1 MTERHP
7 ERRNGSSNG
16 VHGGLPPDSPAAGI
30 HYPPQAQ
37 QPPAD
42 ANPPYRLPLAG
53 VRVLDMSVFQ
63 QGTYASA
70 MLADMGA
77 DVVKIEGPNSPD
89 PGRGGGGGDA
99 PNGLSP
105 YFQHL
110 NRNKRGIC
118 LDLKH
123 PQGKETFL
131 KLVETADIFH
141 NNMRPGVLDRLGLT
155 YEVLKGRNPR
165 IILSNAT
172 GWGNEGPDA
181 AAKMGSMDVL
191 AQARGGIMSVTGT
204 PESGPLAVG
213 VPFADH
219 VGALVSAFGMMTA
232 LWEREQSGEGQISD
246 TSLYGS
252 QLCIQ
257 GLNVTAAMWGM
268 PVRGLTA
275 DEDRAPH
282 WSRYLCEDG
291 LYLLVGGGQPAKWW
305 TEFCEVMGAPELAEG
320 GAPAHIK
327 SDQNRQRRAAL
338 QKIFL
343 TKTRDEWLSI
353 LRPRFFVQ
361 PIADYLEIA
370 EDEQP
375 WANGYLTNMPDPRDP
390 EAPFLPTVG
399 PPVRLSRTPPSV
411 RSAAPEFGQHTE
423 EVLQEAGFD
432 WDQINELREAGA
444 FGDLANVAG

>member
-1 MTERHP
+1 MP
-7 ERRNGSSNG
+7 DRRNGASSNG
-16 VHGGLPPDSPAAGI
+16 VRPGSAQDTPADGP

-42 ANPPYRLPLAG
+42 PDPPYRLPLAG

-77 DVVKIEGPNSPD
+77 DVVKIEGPQSPD
-89 PGRGGGGGDA
+89 PGRASGIGLA

-110 NRNKRGIC
+110 NRNKRAIC

-123 PQGKETFL
+123 ERGRETFL

-155 YEVLKGRNPR
+155 YEVLKERNPR
-165 IILSNAT
+165 IIVSNAT

-181 AAKMGSMDVL
+181 EAQMGSMDIL

-204 PESGPLAVG
+204 PETGPLPVG
-213 VPFADH
+213 APFADH
-219 VGALVSAFGMMTA
+219 TGAIISAFGMMAA
-232 LWEREQSGEGQISD
+232 LWEREQSGEGQVMD

-257 GLNVTAAMWGM
+257 GLNMTSAMWGV
-268 PVRGLTA
+268 PLRGLVS
-275 DEDRAPH
+275 DEGRPPH
-282 WSRYLCEDG
+282 WTRYLCQDG
-291 LYLLVGGGQPAKWW
+291 MYLLVGGGQPAKWW
-305 TEFCEVMGAPELAEG
+305 AEFCDVMGAPELAEG
-320 GAPAHIK
+320 GAPAHMA
-327 SDQNRQRRAAL
+327 SDRNRVRRARL
-338 QKIFL
+338 QEIFL
-343 TKTRDEWLSI
+343 TKTRAEWLSI
-353 LRPRFFVQ
+353 LQPEFFVQ

-399 PPVRLSRTPPSV
+399 PPVRLSRTPASI
-411 RSAAPEFGQHTE
+411 RAAAPEFGQHTE

-432 WDQINELREAGA
+432 WEQIAELREAGA
-444 FGDLANVAG
+444 FGDLANVSG

>member
-1 MTERHP
+1 MTEQ
-7 ERRNGSSNG
+7 RNRSSNG
-16 VHGGLPPDSPAAGI
+16 AHEAGI

-42 ANPPYRLPLAG
+42 PNPSYRLPLTG
-53 VRVLDMSVFQ
+53 VRILDMSVFQ

-77 DVVKIEGPNSPD
+77 DVVKIEGPTAPD

-110 NRNKRGIC
+110 NRNKRGIS

-123 PQGKETFL
+123 ARGKEVFL

-155 YEVLKGRNPR
+155 YEVLKECNPR
-165 IILSNAT
+165 IIVSNAT

-181 AAKMGSMDVL
+181 EAQIGSMDVL
-191 AQARGGIMSVTGT
+191 AQARGGIMSVNGS
-204 PESGPLAVG
+204 PETGPLPVN

-219 VGALVSAFGMMTA
+219 TGAIISAFGMMTA
-232 LWEREQSGEGQISD
+232 LWEREQSGEGQVSD

-257 GLNVTAAMWGM
+257 GLNITAAMWGM
-268 PVRGLTA
+268 APRGLTA
-275 DEDRAPH
+275 DEDRPPH
-282 WSRYLCEDG
+282 WTRYLCQDG
-291 LYLLVGGGQPAKWW
+291 EYLLVGGGQPAKWW
-305 TEFCEVMGAPELAEG
+305 TEFCEAMGAPELAEG

-327 SDQNRQRRAAL
+327 SDQNKTRRARL
-338 QKIFL
+338 QEIFL
-343 TKTRDEWLSI
+343 TKTRADWLSM
-353 LRPRFFVQ
+353 LQPRFFVQ
-361 PIADYLEIA
+361 PVADYLEIA
-370 EDEQP
+370 EDEQA
-375 WANGYLTNMPDPRDP
+375 WANGYITNMPDPRDA
-390 EAPFLPTVG
+390 EAPVLPTVG
-399 PPVRLSRTPPSV
+399 PPVRLSRTPASI
-411 RSAAPEFGQHTE
+411 RAAAPEFGQHTE
-423 EVLQEAGFD
+423 EVLQEAGYD
-432 WDQINELREAGA
+432 WDQIAELREAGA
-444 FGDLANVAG
+444 FGDFAMVSG